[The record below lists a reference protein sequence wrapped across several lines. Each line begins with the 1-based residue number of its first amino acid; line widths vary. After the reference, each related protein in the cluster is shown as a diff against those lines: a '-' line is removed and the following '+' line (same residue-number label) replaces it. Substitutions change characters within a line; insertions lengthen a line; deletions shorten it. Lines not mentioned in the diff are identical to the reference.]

1 MRVAEIMSHPV
12 ETTTADEAAE
22 AAYERMRRK
31 RIHHLIVKEGARIV
45 GVLSSRDLD
54 GPEQQEFRRVRT
66 VGDLMTPFAVQVRDT
81 TPVRRAANLMR
92 GRNIGCI
99 PVVDSHARVVGIVTT
114 TDLLEL
120 IGKGAER
127 PVAKP
132 VRKTLARRAPA
143 RYPKPAR

>member
-12 ETTTADEAAE
+12 ETTTAGEAAE

-45 GVLSSRDLD
+45 GVLSARDLD
-54 GPEQQEFRRVRT
+54 GPEQAEFRRVRT
-66 VGDLMTPFAVQVRDT
+66 VGDLMTPHAVQVRDT

-132 VRKTLARRAPA
+132 RRKTLPRRAPA
-143 RYPKPAR
+143 RYPKPPI